1 MYYYNPVTFKVGDA
15 VSVCNTT
22 DPELDKKNALVKGFF
37 GDRENPLGIIIELEI
52 PGTYDPC
59 IVLTPHCIKKV

>member
-1 MYYYNPVTFKVGDA
+1 MYYYNTPKFSVNEV

-22 DPELDKKNALVKGFF
+22 DNELDGKQATVKGFF
-37 GDRENPLGIIIELEI
+37 GDRENPLGIIVELKV

-59 IVLTPHCIKKV
+59 IVLTPYCLKKD